1 MRFKIYGY
9 LKSLEEQIND
19 GVSISLFKGYK
30 AIKKRGVE
38 KIIDEIYSDLPNDV
52 KNARDYLKSKDLQ
65 SQEGQRVENIYD
77 SLKNF
82 ETALGKFVSFAD
94 IVVINIKEME
104 KLVNKIYDSIPD
116 EILKAKNV
124 DK

>member
-1 MRFKIYGY
+1 MKFKIYSY
-9 LKSLEEQIND
+9 LKSLENKIND

-38 KIIDEIYSDLPNDV
+38 KIIDEIYSDLPADIC
-52 KNARDYLKSKDLQ
+52 NAQAYLQ
-65 SQEGQRVENIYD
+65 SKNLLTKKGQKCENIYT

-82 ETALGKFVSFAD
+82 EAALNTFISFAD

-104 KLVNKIYDSIPD
+104 KLINKIYDSIPA
-116 EILKAKNV
+116 EIIKANNV
-124 DK
+124 RE